1 MVDALRAGVTTYGT
15 FDRDAPYGDGS
26 TPLKPAPKPFEDPSQ
41 VPYGGSPPMLMYVMA
56 HCTQANGVSPRPA
69 LPGFSLTKAL
79 PLAC

>member
-56 HCTQANGVSPRPA
+56 HCTQAKGVSPRPA

-79 PLAC
+79 PFAC

>member
-56 HCTQANGVSPRPA
+56 HCTSFRLGLFCPG
-69 LPGFSLTKAL
+69 LPLTKAL
-79 PLAC
+79 PFAC